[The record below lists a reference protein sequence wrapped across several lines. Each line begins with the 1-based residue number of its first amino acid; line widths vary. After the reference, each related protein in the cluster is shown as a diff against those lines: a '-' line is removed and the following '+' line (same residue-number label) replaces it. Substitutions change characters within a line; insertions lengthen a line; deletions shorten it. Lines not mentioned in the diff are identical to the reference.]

1 MIGINYIIMHHDK
14 ACPWVEK
21 YRPTH
26 FDDIVLEPLNRDILS
41 NIIKTNTF
49 PNLLLYGPPGTG
61 KTTAIINL
69 INSYQKEYNQVNKG
83 LMIHLNASDERGI
96 DVIRNQITQFVN
108 SCGLFDNGT
117 KFVILDEVDYMTKTA
132 QQALKHLLNSIN
144 KDVRFCLICNY
155 ITRIDETLQNE
166 FVKLRFN
173 KLPKK
178 ETIRFLK
185 EICDSEKVHLSNE
198 ILNVIQE
205 KYKSDIR
212 SMINYIQSNQ
222 DIIENL
228 HVLNDNIWEDITK
241 YIKSKHKN
249 DKLYEKFLTIQNKYS
264 IETRTLIRSY
274 FNFLIFKK
282 PELINKTFLTFSESI
297 MHNYNATSD
306 YLLRYVVYRLKELL

>member
-1 MIGINYIIMHHDK
+1 MIDINYIIMHHDK

-69 INSYQKEYNQVNKG
+69 INSYQKKYNQVNKG

>member
-1 MIGINYIIMHHDK
+1 MQHDK

-21 YRPTH
+21 YRPTQ

-61 KTTAIINL
+61 KTTTIINL
-69 INSYQKEYNQVNKG
+69 INSYQQKYNQVNQG

-185 EICDSEKVHLSNE
+185 EICDKEKLALTDTT
-198 ILNVIQE
+198 LNVIQE

-222 DIIENL
+222 DMIENL
-228 HVLNDNIWEDITK
+228 SVLNDTIWKDITNC
-241 YIKSKHKN
+241 IQSKNSKI
-249 DKLYEKFLTIQNKYS
+249 YEKLLEIQKIYL

-274 FNFLIFKK
+274 FNYLIFNR
-282 PELINKTFLTFSESI
+282 PDIIDNTFLTFAESI
-297 MHNYNATSD
+297 MHNYNATPD
-306 YLLRYVVYRLKELL
+306 YLLRYVVERLKELL

>member
-1 MIGINYIIMHHDK
+1 MPHDK

-61 KTTAIINL
+61 KTTTIINL
-69 INSYQKEYNQVNKG
+69 INSYQKKYNQVNKG

-185 EICDSEKVHLSNE
+185 EICQSEKVNLSDE
-198 ILNVIQE
+198 ILNIIQE

-241 YIKSKHKN
+241 YIKTKHKN
-249 DKLYEKFLTIQNKYS
+249 DKLYEKMLNIQNKYS
-264 IETRTLIRSY
+264 IETRALIRSY

-282 PELINKTFLTFSESI
+282 PELIDNAFLTFSESI

-306 YLLRYVVYRLKELL
+306 YLLRYVVYRLNELL

>member
-1 MIGINYIIMHHDK
+1 MQHDK

-21 YRPTH
+21 YRPTQ

-61 KTTAIINL
+61 KTTTIINL
-69 INSYQKEYNQVNKG
+69 INSYQQKYNQVNQG

-185 EICDSEKVHLSNE
+185 EICHKEKLALTDTT
-198 ILNVIQE
+198 LNVIQE

-222 DIIENL
+222 DMIENL
-228 HVLNDNIWEDITK
+228 NVLNDSIWQEITE
-241 YIKSKHKN
+241 Y
-249 DKLYEKFLTIQNKYS
+249 IQNKNTQIHDKLCNIQKTYL

-274 FNFLIFKK
+274 FNYLIFNR
-282 PELINKTFLTFSESI
+282 PDIIDSTFLTFAESI
-297 MHNYNATSD
+297 MHNYNATPD
-306 YLLRYVVYRLKELL
+306 YLLRYVVERLKELL